1 MQGAR
6 RRTARGAAVGAA
18 ILLGGMIPG
27 AEAASGVQ
35 EVDAELS
42 YTCAF
47 PGGEQPVKV
56 GITAELPE
64 SARPGQV
71 VQPDEPVLHLTL
83 PESMSADL
91 AGAGAATVSAE
102 TRLAVDVSQN
112 EGKARAEWLGTAAE
126 PTPLPDAGAL
136 TLSTS
141 GGVPYVKPGASGDL
155 VFEASTL
162 TVELTPE
169 KADGLPAGSAPLSA
183 DCAPDPEQDMALAVV
198 GVSGGEDA
206 PGEESEATPSETWP
220 GEREPA
226 EGSEGA
232 PEVGAKAGRSAG
244 ADAPACVGDPSDG
257 ANMVAYV
264 TGYANVTKLDGAN
277 KFPLA
282 CARITQGFQEVQF
295 IDGILHFLQNSTI
308 DLDYQGK
315 PQLPPTTGTFLTFG
329 FMPTTATLEM
339 TQIPTGTRPD
349 GSRIENI
356 HSDLAIEGVTSKN
369 RTDVTIDFMLRLY
382 DVKVNGVPLDVG
394 DNCRTSRPFKLDLV
408 GLGTWKDNVLDG
420 YTLASGG
427 ELTGSVTIPP
437 FSGCGTDEDLDNLF
451 TASLSGVPGYVK
463 QVQGAPCAAAQH
475 PPEPGGDAACTD
487 EYEPLDVP
495 EASR

>member
-1 MQGAR
+1 MKGAR
-6 RRTARGAAVGAA
+6 RRTARGAAVATA
-18 ILLGGMIPG
+18 VLLGGMIPG
-27 AEAASGVQ
+27 AQAVSGVQ

-42 YTCAF
+42 FTCDF
-47 PGGEQPVKV
+47 PEGKQPVKA

-71 VQPDEPVLHLTL
+71 IQPEKVVLDLVL
-83 PESMSADL
+83 PESASAAL
-91 AGAGAATVSAE
+91 AESGAATVSAG
-102 TRLAVDVSQN
+102 TSLAVDVSQG
-112 EGKARAEWLGTAAE
+112 EGKARAEWRGTTAE
-126 PTPLPDAGAL
+126 PVPLPEAGDL
-136 TLSTS
+136 LLSAS
-141 GGVPYVKPGASGDL
+141 GGVPFVKPGASGDL
-155 VFEASTL
+155 VFEASALTL
-162 TVELTPE
+162 ELTPE
-169 KADGLPAGSAPLSA
+169 RADGVPAESASLSV
-183 DCAPDPEQDMALAVV
+183 DCAPDPGQEKSLAVV
-198 GVSGGEDA
+198 AVEDEDGAGEETEPA
-206 PGEESEATPSETWP
+206 PSASWPGEEEATGPEK
-220 GEREPA
+220 GV
-226 EGSEGA
+226 
-232 PEVGAKAGRSAG
+232 PEVGAKASGSAT
-244 ADAPACVGDPSDG
+244 ADAPACVGDHSDG

-264 TGYANVTKLDGAN
+264 TGYANVTKLKAAN
-277 KFPLA
+277 KFPVA
-282 CARITQGFQEVQF
+282 CARITQGFQEIQF
-295 IDGILHFLQNSTI
+295 IDGVLHFLQNSTI
-308 DLDYQGK
+308 DLDYKGK

-339 TQIPTGTRPD
+339 TQVPTGTRPD
-349 GSRIENI
+349 GTRIENI

-369 RTDVTIDFMLRLY
+369 RTEVTLDLMLRLY

-394 DNCRTSRPFKLDLV
+394 DNCRTSRPFKLGLV

-475 PPEPGGDAACTD
+475 PPEPGGVAFCTD